1 MPSICTCPDC
11 HQRVLVESLAD
22 ESLRLRCPLCSGT
35 FEIAAVSVDAEPA
48 PPWALPLLDER
59 SADPEPADKLID
71 AGEPMADAEHRESV
85 ESLEI
90 PAEGF
95 EGESLSI
102 AEVAAAAD
110 RGPAGAD
117 QAAPEA
123 WMPPQSDTESTSSEG
138 SSVTEPSAVWDA
150 MGQHAG
156 DPVSPSRARR
166 REPQVGVLGNLIG
179 VVLGGVVGIG
189 LGYLVLLWIA
199 GRQGDFLHIWDQ
211 MPRILLPSEHI
222 EP

>member
-35 FEIAAVSVDAEPA
+35 FEIAAVSADAEPA

-59 SADPEPADKLID
+59 SADSEPA
-71 AGEPMADAEHRESV
+71 ADAQHPESA

-90 PAEGF
+90 AAEGF
-95 EGESLSI
+95 AEGQSLSI

-110 RGPAGAD
+110 RGTAGGD
-117 QAAPEA
+117 QAALET
-123 WMPPQSDTESTSSEG
+123 WMPPQSDTDSTPLEG
-138 SSVTEPSAVWDA
+138 SSMGEPSAVWDA

-156 DPVSPSRARR
+156 DVASPSRARR
-166 REPQVGVLGNLIG
+166 REPQVGIIGNLIG

-189 LGYLVLLWIA
+189 LGYLVLLWVA

-211 MPRILLPSEHI
+211 MPRILLPSE
-222 EP
+222 P